1 MDDDLILAVGS
12 RGRGKGEFTNPQV
25 LMMIMVTTM
34 VIAVKM
40 MMMIST
46 TSRVLLF
53 SIMEG
58 SLCAILTTSVSR

>member
-25 LMMIMVTTM
+25 LMMIMVI
-34 VIAVKM
+34 IAVK
-40 MMMIST
+40 MMIST

-58 SLCAILTTSVSR
+58 SLCATPTTSVSR

>member
-1 MDDDLILAVGS
+1 MDDDLILAVGI

-25 LMMIMVTTM
+25 LMMIMVTSM
-34 VIAVKM
+34 VIIAVK
-40 MMMIST
+40 MMIST

>member
-25 LMMIMVTTM
+25 LMMIMVTSM
-34 VIAVKM
+34 VIIAVK
-40 MMMIST
+40 MMIST

-58 SLCAILTTSVSR
+58 SLCATLTTSVSR

>member
-25 LMMIMVTTM
+25 LMMIMVTSM
-34 VIAVKM
+34 VIVAVK
-40 MMMIST
+40 MMIST

>member
-25 LMMIMVTTM
+25 LMMIMVTSM
-34 VIAVKM
+34 VIIAVKM
-40 MMMIST
+40 MIST
-46 TSRVLLF
+46 ISRVLLF

>member
-25 LMMIMVTTM
+25 LMMIMVTSM
-34 VIAVKM
+34 VIIAVKI
-40 MMMIST
+40 MIST

>member
-25 LMMIMVTTM
+25 LMMIMVTSM
-34 VIAVKM
+34 VIIAVK
-40 MMMIST
+40 MMIST

>member
-25 LMMIMVTTM
+25 LMMIMVI
-34 VIAVKM
+34 IAVK
-40 MMMIST
+40 MMIST

>member
-25 LMMIMVTTM
+25 LMMIMVTLM
-34 VIAVKM
+34 VIIAVK
-40 MMMIST
+40 MMIST

>member
-25 LMMIMVTTM
+25 LMMIMVTSM
-34 VIAVKM
+34 VIIAGK
-40 MMMIST
+40 MMIST